1 MLKGRSRS
9 WVALLSAWLVLL
21 IYQLPGQSPGT
32 VSNKPAEQEQSP
44 KGSQAEPSS
53 GQVEVFNGASR
64 WTDEFEPPHSSGTA
78 SGSSR
83 SSTAVD
89 SVEVINGAARRTQVF
104 EEEQPPVTPQ
114 GPGAHKK
121 AGKHLLQRGPEST
134 SAIPDVE
141 VINGAHWETRRFEG
155 AEDEIAD
162 PWIGRRNVPR
172 VVVGVASV
180 ESANRRG
187 NTSTIASTST
197 APIVIGISSSESK
210 GHGENAKPV
219 AYRIAPGQPKRPPY
233 HPDPPGF

>member
-1 MLKGRSRS
+1 MGCVAFRVACSVDLSASRPESRDGIQQACRTRAIAKRLHKPSLPPARSRY
-9 WVALLSAWLVLL
+9 L
-21 IYQLPGQSPGT
+21 T
-32 VSNKPAEQEQSP
+32 VHH
-44 KGSQAEPSS
+44 GGRMSS
-53 GQVEVFNGASR
+53 
-64 WTDEFEPPHSSGTA
+64 EPPHSSGTA

-155 AEDEIAD
+155 AEDEIAA
-162 PWIGRRNVPR
+162 PWIGRRNIPR